1 MVQQLRQQVKHD
13 TTKSLLVLSDFMQS
27 PSHQDLYEFEIGLLR
42 SKDGKELMSD
52 DSFDRWFNFAVC
64 GTSLIC
70 LEKKDLPEHLQK
82 IDGLDSI
89 ASLQSVLADLEDC
102 GEAIGFATVHHLGGM
117 NSQHYLIEYYQGDIC
132 SEHRC
137 QCLQFIRV

>member
-1 MVQQLRQQVKHD
+1 MR
-13 TTKSLLVLSDFMQS
+13 S
-27 PSHQDLYEFEIGLLR
+27 PSHQHLYAFEIGLLH

-82 IDGLDSI
+82 IEGLDGI
-89 ASLQSVLADLEDC
+89 ASLQSVLANLEDC
-102 GEAIGFATVHHLGGM
+102 GEAIDFATAHHPGGM
-117 NSQHYLIEYYQGDIC
+117 YSKHYLIEYYQGGMY
-132 SEHRC
+132 SEHGC
-137 QCLQFIRV
+137 LCLQFIRV